1 MNTNNHSYNI
11 GHYGVCNVV
20 EMDGKTMV
28 FGTPE
33 GLMEKY
39 QEVYRKI
46 NNSSTSGSANVN
58 TDKNST
64 DCKNVHVSSAVMD
77 YFGNKSDAEIHKLL
91 LKVLDIEPDNDH
103 MEMTDEE
110 FEDLYDASDCS
121 TDVLLDY
128 QNHLVFTGSDKEL
141 VKELI
146 GDYTCDKETDWDSK
160 ISEMTANDIRED
172 ANGPHPTYIIMDEI
186 DGNKMYWNIDDC
198 VELSPTV
205 VKKFLTEEESKK
217 YTEYFEK
224 LDLNTPDNEENNWE
238 HSQYYVHLAGIR
250 CAKGIVNGDI
260 KCVFNTFMQEM
271 ED

>member
-1 MNTNNHSYNI
+1 MDNNNHNYDLAT
-11 GHYGVCNVV
+11 YGSCNVV

-46 NNSSTSGSANVN
+46 NSSSTSGSANAN
-58 TDKNST
+58 TDENNT
-64 DCKNVHVSSAVMD
+64 DCKNNHVSTVVMN

-91 LKVLDIEPDNDH
+91 LKVLDIEQDNDH

-128 QNHLVFTGSDKEL
+128 QNYLVFTGSDKDL

-146 GDYTCDKETDWDSK
+146 AEYVCDEDWDSK
-160 ISEMTANDIRED
+160 ISEMEANDIRED
-172 ANGPHPTYIIMDEI
+172 AKGPNPMYIIMDEI

-198 VELSPTV
+198 VELSPSV

-224 LDLNTPDNEENNWE
+224 INLNKPDNGENNWE

-260 KCVFNTFMQEM
+260 KCVFNTFMQEE

>member
-1 MNTNNHSYNI
+1 MDNNNHNYDLVT
-11 GHYGVCNVV
+11 YGSCNVV

-39 QEVYRKI
+39 QEVYRMI
-46 NNSSTSGSANVN
+46 NSDN
-58 TDKNST
+58 TNTNTNENST
-64 DCKNVHVSSAVMD
+64 DRKYVHVSSAVMN
-77 YFGNKSDAEIHKLL
+77 YFGNKSDVEIHKLL

-103 MEMTDEE
+103 IEITDEE
-110 FEDLYDASDCS
+110 FEDLYEASDCIV
-121 TDVLLDY
+121 DVLLDY
-128 QNHLVFTGSDKEL
+128 QHYLVFTGSDEEL

-146 GDYTCDKETDWDSK
+146 GEYTGDKGADWNSK
-160 ISEMTANDIRED
+160 MSEKTANNILED

-186 DGNKMYWNIDDC
+186 DGNKMYWDIEEC

-224 LDLNTPDNEENNWE
+224 INFNKQDNGENNWD
-238 HSQYYVHLAGIR
+238 HSQYYVYLAGIR

-260 KCVFNTFMQEM
+260 QCVLRMCVS
-271 ED
+271 DDYIY